1 MHLICNLGSDAL
13 PLVVPGQG
21 CLAMQAE
28 LNTAAPGVL
37 GKIPVGRSAT
47 GRLGREEKWNG
58 KKPEKK
64 AGGRDGYSPQL
75 LGTDCFA

>member
-47 GRLGREEKWNG
+47 GRLGREVEWKEAG
-58 KKPEKK
+58 KESWRERWLQP
-64 AGGRDGYSPQL
+64 AAPGN
-75 LGTDCFA
+75 